1 MPEFDHKAF
10 SKYLTENKLTPFSN
24 INSLIE
30 SIDEVG
36 MFHDPVGYKKSETNP
51 KDQIYTKKFKS
62 DGVYDIFKNGEKIK
76 TITGSEG
83 EANAYI
89 NKLQRE
95 LEEAVPFEKDAL
107 DEELTVADINKKYNE
122 MFAQN
127 PSTTFSDVAKALGKT
142 EQEIAAALFKSS
154 MGIKEGE
161 EALNEDLS
169 SALTALIISIIA
181 IPAIPIT
188 GALLMGLIDYLFNEL
203 PEQRAEAKS
212 LRSYKGPDKQE
223 KVLALAKEIESKLS
237 PGKKKYLKTLVNRIG
252 AAKLEDKAKE
262 YRELDRYA
270 QSQKLDENLTT
281 DIKAALKDLP
291 VPNINDNTE
300 ELEEMANF
308 FMVTQDQKDK
318 IDPNKYSGTKKLVAQ
333 ALKGDEIEVGQPFT
347 KATIK
352 NILGKDPLKDFNAVL
367 DSEEIGG
374 MGKTS
379 DVKPQEPKTPGVRG
393 RKPGEKTEKEP
404 TTKTRTDKVVGVK
417 DIDGPRSA
425 DVTAAEKELGGAKGI
440 DRTIAIDKAGKVI
453 IDKLK
458 NSKEQLKD
466 PKFKEAKRLA
476 FIAYLTRPKADG
488 GKIGLRKGG
497 ETYTNLLNVWDNT
510 VEDLIS

>member
-1 MPEFDHKAF
+1 MSAHFNMPEFDHKAF

-30 SIDEVG
+30 NINEIG
-36 MFHDPVGYKKSETNP
+36 MFHDPVGYKKPEPNP

-76 TITGSEG
+76 TITGGEG

-107 DEELTVADINKKYNE
+107 DEELTVADINKKWTE
-122 MFAQN
+122 MSKQN
-127 PSTTFSDVAKALGKT
+127 PAITFKDVANALNTT
-142 EQEIAAALFKSS
+142 EREIAKALFKSS

-161 EALNEDLS
+161 
-169 SALTALIISIIA
+169 
-181 IPAIPIT
+181 
-188 GALLMGLIDYLFNEL
+188 
-203 PEQRAEAKS
+203 
-212 LRSYKGPDKQE
+212 
-223 KVLALAKEIESKLS
+223 
-237 PGKKKYLKTLVNRIG
+237 
-252 AAKLEDKAKE
+252 
-262 YRELDRYA
+262 
-270 QSQKLDENLTT
+270 
-281 DIKAALKDLP
+281 
-291 VPNINDNTE
+291 E

-374 MGKTS
+374 MGKTA
-379 DVKPQEPKTPGVRG
+379 DVRPQEPKTPGVRG

-404 TTKTRTDKVVGVK
+404 TTKSRTDKVVGVK
-417 DIDGPRSA
+417 DIDGPRPA

-440 DRTIAIDKAGKVI
+440 DRTIAIDKAGKAI

>member
-1 MPEFDHKAF
+1 MSAHFNMPEFDHKAF

-30 SIDEVG
+30 NIDEIG
-36 MFHDPVGYKKSETNP
+36 MFHDDRMNKPFKDDADKWENGAYHVRFQMLKNRGVAEEEAKKLADDYENKSWEEV
-51 KDQIYTKKFKS
+51 KKLLDLK
-62 DGVYDIFKNGEKIK
+62 
-76 TITGSEG
+76 
-83 EANAYI
+83 
-89 NKLQRE
+89 
-95 LEEAVPFEKDAL
+95 EAVPFEKDAL
-107 DEELTVADINKKYNE
+107 DEIVHDGIPEDVMKIYN
-122 MFAQN
+122 
-127 PSTTFSDVAKALGKT
+127 
-142 EQEIAAALFKSS
+142 QEIGKGNFQFSLADAYKKAGKPEPSLTDK
-154 MGIKEGE
+154 IKQSFMFQVTGGE
-161 EALNEDLS
+161 KG
-169 SALTALIISIIA
+169 T
-181 IPAIPIT
+181 P
-188 GALLMGLIDYLFNEL
+188 GL
-203 PEQRAEAKS
+203 
-212 LRSYKGPDKQE
+212 G
-223 KVLALAKEIESKLS
+223 
-237 PGKKKYLKTLVNRIG
+237 
-252 AAKLEDKAKE
+252 
-262 YRELDRYA
+262 
-270 QSQKLDENLTT
+270 ENT
-281 DIKAALKDLP
+281 
-291 VPNINDNTE
+291 

-333 ALKGDEIEVGQPFT
+333 ALKSDEIEVGQPFT

-367 DSEEIGG
+367 DAEEIGG
-374 MGKTS
+374 MGKTA
-379 DVKPQEPKTPGVRG
+379 DVRPQEPKTPGVRG

-404 TTKTRTDKVVGVK
+404 TTKPRTDKVVGVK
-417 DIDGPRSA
+417 DIDGPRAA